1 MISLCGVVVRCGRV
15 EPMLPG
21 SSPTEFLNVFVL
33 SFFFFFPFLGLL
45 FSINI

>member
-15 EPMLPG
+15 EPMMPG

-33 SFFFFFPFLGLL
+33 SFFFFPFLGFL